1 MPGLLAEK
9 IAIITGSGR
18 GIGKATAAQFVRE
31 GATVIIAE
39 FDHNTG
45 KNCADEL
52 GENAIFH
59 KTDVGDEKSVI
70 ALFDYVMSEF
80 GNLDILVNN
89 AGILADSTLKKLD
102 SDQFDAVINVN
113 LRGTY
118 LCGKAAADIMIKQGN
133 GVILNAASVVAH
145 HGNFG
150 QTNYVA
156 TKAGDGIPSKKLSR
170 QEGSF
175 PELTLNL
182 ANLKTTQITYIKQI
196 NQPILPSSL
205 SFQKYIMKAGATP
218 KLITSVKE
226 SSSLPTLDVP
236 CISLAILPSKPSIIA
251 AIIIA
256 IMDKVNFSSTANLIE
271 LKPIQ
276 TPTKVKIFGRITL
289 VFLSLTNLK
298 FFLGCS
304 INYFFASKVS
314 PAITFW
320 FTFAKGT

>member
-156 TKAGDGIPSKKLSR
+156 TKAGVIGMTKVWARELGKEGIRVNAIAPGFIKTDMTS
-170 QEGSF
+170 GM
-175 PELTLNL
+175 PEN
-182 ANLKTTQITYIKQI
+182 IIEM
-196 NQPILPSSL
+196 
-205 SFQKYIMKAGATP
+205 MK
-218 KLITSVKE
+218 
-226 SSSLPTLDVP
+226 
-236 CISLAILPSKPSIIA
+236 
-251 AIIIA
+251 
-256 IMDKVNFSSTANLIE
+256 DKVPLKRWGEPEDVANAY
-271 LKPIQ
+271 
-276 TPTKVKIFGRITL
+276 IFLASDEASYIT
-289 VFLSLTNLK
+289 
-298 FFLGCS
+298 
-304 INYFFASKVS
+304 
-314 PAITFW
+314 
-320 FTFAKGT
+320 GTVLNVDGGVVV

>member
-80 GNLDILVNN
+80 GKLDILVNN

-156 TKAGDGIPSKKLSR
+156 TKAGVIG
-170 QEGSF
+170 
-175 PELTLNL
+175 
-182 ANLKTTQITYIKQI
+182 
-196 NQPILPSSL
+196 
-205 SFQKYIMKAGATP
+205 M
-218 KLITSVKE
+218 
-226 SSSLPTLDVP
+226 
-236 CISLAILPSKPSIIA
+236 
-251 AIIIA
+251 
-256 IMDKVNFSSTANLIE
+256 
-271 LKPIQ
+271 
-276 TPTKVKIFGRITL
+276 TKVWARELGKEGIRVNAIAPGFIKTDMTGGMPENIIQMMEGKVPLKRWGEPEDVANAYTFLASDEASYIT
-289 VFLSLTNLK
+289 
-298 FFLGCS
+298 
-304 INYFFASKVS
+304 
-314 PAITFW
+314 
-320 FTFAKGT
+320 GTVLNVDGGVVV